1 MPKVLFLCT
10 LGFSALFA
18 DVPGLGFRV
27 LHRLPPNNSTAWAKV
42 GPSYRPSSCK
52 RITFWTLKGTAS
64 NGEVYIWMA
73 SSKFPEVEEHRQFL
87 KTSDLA
93 TQVVLFSNH
102 QDSLLGISSC
112 PLLSWSHPCWV
123 PVSNVLQGGHIQ
135 VGLKKLLLPS
145 FRGYIPEC
153 RNIHEDAFCILG
165 LWRT

>member
-52 RITFWTLKGTAS
+52 RTTCWTHKGTAS
-64 NGEVYIWMA
+64 NGEVNRLMT
-73 SSKFPEVEEHRQFL
+73 SSKFPEVEEQRQPPRNN
-87 KTSDLA
+87 DLA
-93 TQVVLFSNH
+93 TQVALFSNY

-112 PLLSWSHPCWV
+112 PLQSWPHPCWV
-123 PVSNVLQGGHIQ
+123 PVMCFHRAKFNLNKKNFPSQFQRLSSRITT
-135 VGLKKLLLPS
+135 VGKFIKMY
-145 FRGYIPEC
+145 FA
-153 RNIHEDAFCILG
+153 N
-165 LWRT
+165 